1 MNQQK
6 YASSAMVLIK
16 YLVEMEREQEV
27 TYDAEDGHILPQ
39 LPLYVARQVMTRAEF
54 IQQYDHMNIFTID
67 SKSNVRA
74 DSVPMQN
81 AFREVVSEQGFAQL
95 LEDTLQR
102 ISDVESLGRTREIT
116 IKDLWHGG
124 KYNMTVKD
132 RKGNVQQILSWG
144 SDERKKDDKGDG
156 KVGEVAI

>member
-6 YASSAMVLIK
+6 YASAAMVLVRH
-16 YLVEMEREQEV
+16 LVNLKKENMEKLGDEH
-27 TYDAEDGHILPQ
+27 AFKLPEI
-39 LPLYVARQVMTRAEF
+39 PLYKARQVMTRAEF

-67 SKSNVRA
+67 SKCNVRA

-81 AFREVVSEQGFAQL
+81 AFEEVVAEEGFDQY

-102 ISDVESLGRTREIT
+102 IADIESLGRTREIT
-116 IKDLWHGG
+116 IKDLWNGG

-132 RKGNVQQILSWG
+132 RKGNVEKVISFDVEEG
-144 SDERKKDDKGDG
+144 KKDEDDD
-156 KVGEVAI
+156 